1 MKEPEM
7 KNPEMRNYGA
17 KTILGKMKLAGSFGA
32 LLGGVAMLGACVSF
46 GGAEPPPFLLA
57 LTPATQVDAG
67 AVHAG
72 PREGALVIRA
82 LSTPQKLNTLRV
94 PVQTSTTG
102 IAYLKNATWV
112 DKPARL
118 FHGLLS
124 ETITVKN
131 NRLVLTQ
138 MQARGRAETYLSGEL
153 VNFGLDG
160 PALTVIVTYDAVKMR
175 DDQPIEKRRFE
186 AREPV
191 GAAEAGP
198 VGEALNTAANK
209 VALEVAEWVD

>member
-7 KNPEMRNYGA
+7 KKYGA
-17 KTILGKMKLAGSFGA
+17 KTILGKMKLAGSLAGLF
-32 LLGGVAMLGACVSF
+32 GGVAILSACVSF
-46 GGAEPPPFLLA
+46 GGAEPPPFLLS
-57 LTPATQVDAG
+57 LTPDTQVDTG

-72 PREGALVIRA
+72 PREGALVIRP
-82 LSTPQKLNTLRV
+82 LSTPQKLNSLRV

-102 IAYLKNATWV
+102 IAYLKDATWV

-118 FHGLLS
+118 FQDLLT
-124 ETITVKN
+124 ETITAKN

-138 MQARGRAETYLSGEL
+138 LQARGRADTYLSGEL

-160 PALTVIVTYDAVKMR
+160 PSLTVIVTYDAVKMR

-186 AREPV
+186 VRETV
-191 GAAEAGP
+191 FKAEAGP

-209 VALEVAEWVD
+209 VALEVAEWVG